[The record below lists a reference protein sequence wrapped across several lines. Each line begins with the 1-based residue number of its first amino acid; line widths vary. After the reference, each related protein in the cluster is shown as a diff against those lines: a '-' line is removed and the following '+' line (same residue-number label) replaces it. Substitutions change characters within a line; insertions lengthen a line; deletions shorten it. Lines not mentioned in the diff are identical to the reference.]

1 MPQLKLPNL
10 RLPGFRDMSTDDI
23 KQALADVPRPEV
35 NLADIADAAIA
46 ATQAATKA
54 AQDAAAAAQAAAM
67 TAAERTPI
75 RQGRSRRP
83 LLLLGV
89 VAAGVGIFA
98 LANAERIRSKAA
110 ELGERARERIDAAR
124 ADDALEPT
132 GFEQMERDDVAAATG
147 VGIPVRG
154 DAYAAGLPSSAPS
167 TGPAQEPRSQ
177 RPQPVEA
184 QTTAHGRNGADRTQD
199 QDERAEAYRG

>member
-1 MPQLKLPNL
+1 MPQLKLPNI

-54 AQDAAAAAQAAAM
+54 AQEAAAAAQSAAM

-75 RQGRSRRP
+75 KQGRSRRP

-89 VAAGVGIFA
+89 LAAGVGIFA

-110 ELGERARERIDAAR
+110 ELGERARERMDAMR
-124 ADDALEPT
+124 DDDSGAST
-132 GFEQMERDDVAAATG
+132 AFEQMGDDVASATG

-154 DAYAAGLPSSAPS
+154 DAYAEGLPSASA
-167 TGPAQEPRSQ
+167 TGAAKEA
-177 RPQPVEA
+177 RPQRAQAVEA
-184 QTTAHGRNGADRTQD
+184 QPTPYGRNGVDRTQD
-199 QDERAEAYRG
+199 QDEHAEIYRG